1 MRWKTESGKVVSSH
15 SSACG
20 ASSLIAKLRI
30 DSRSCSCSS
39 VKMKCLREAWKSGLR
54 TLSAVAA
61 MWCGLLVLGAWAGGD
76 GWPAAWLQ
84 TLTQRDAK
92 VNSRATYFRRE
103 PDQ

>member
-1 MRWKTESGKVVSSH
+1 MRWKTESGNVVSSH

-39 VKMKCLREAWKSGLR
+39 VKMKCLRGCLKSGFS

-61 MWCGLLVLGAWAGGD
+61 MAGGLLVIWVRGA
-76 GWPAAWLQ
+76 AA
-84 TLTQRDAK
+84 DAQA
-92 VNSRATYFRRE
+92 VGRAAPGRRR
-103 PDQ
+103 